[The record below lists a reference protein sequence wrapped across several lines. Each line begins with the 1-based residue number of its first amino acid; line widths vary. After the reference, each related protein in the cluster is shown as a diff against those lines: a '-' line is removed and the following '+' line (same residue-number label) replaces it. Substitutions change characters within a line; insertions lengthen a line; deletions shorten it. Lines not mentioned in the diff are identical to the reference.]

1 MEACFVKVT
10 ACFVVDAVGA
20 SNVIKTGLPCF
31 SRRYTKPKAAV
42 TKRQSTQATTT
53 TAMIEAG
60 TFSVD
65 VLGFGSTGAGF
76 Q

>member
-1 MEACFVKVT
+1 MFAHTVV

-20 SNVIKTGLPCF
+20 SNAIKTGLPCF
-31 SRRYTKPKAAV
+31 SRRYTKPKVAV

-53 TAMIEAG
+53 TAMIQAG

-65 VLGFGSTGAGF
+65 VADEGADESGF